1 MRMKV
6 AQVVEGI
13 FEAMPMVDR
22 RRYLTEKMV
31 REYPSKI
38 NWVEAMSNQSHCHLD
53 FHLVYREYEQNLY
66 RESKDDKTVTV
77 TIAELTLVE
86 DDESICDTITPNSDK
101 LKQKLNSMYGIPM
114 KEGE

>member
-1 MRMKV
+1 MKV
-6 AQVVEGI
+6 AQVIEGI
-13 FEAMPMVDR
+13 FEVMSMVDR
-22 RRYLTEKMV
+22 RRYLTEKML

-38 NWVEAMSNQSHCHLD
+38 NWVEAMSNQSFCHLN
-53 FHLVYREYEQNLY
+53 FHLVYREYEQKLY
-66 RESKDDKTVTV
+66 QDREVGKTVTV

-86 DDESICDTITPNSDK
+86 DNESICDAITPNSDK

>member
-22 RRYLTEKMV
+22 RRYLTEKML

-38 NWVEAMSNQSHCHLD
+38 NWVPLRLPFGVQG
-53 FHLVYREYEQNLY
+53 V
-66 RESKDDKTVTV
+66 
-77 TIAELTLVE
+77 
-86 DDESICDTITPNSDK
+86 
-101 LKQKLNSMYGIPM
+101 
-114 KEGE
+114 